1 MRTKCVAR
9 FLSLF
14 LLACSAHASF
24 AQDVNGDLNTNIGA
38 GSNVDSNNVNNT
50 NTNSTVNNGGQ
61 GPMGNPVPTAMAPT
75 MMGGGGNDSCLI
87 PSSKGFQVSLFG
99 MAEGTMEQDAHCN
112 RRKDARLMG
121 APQAVGGLG
130 LQVSGISVMCSDARV
145 FRAMALANTPCPV
158 NDVATGRLLI
168 GRQAFE
174 KYRSNPQVFVVGYSA
189 NKVFWDTLL
198 MIGKD
203 LPDVETSNR
212 SQPSLSDKFRRR
224 SGSDDNEPTDNSKRG
239 DGSGEAVTDAGDG
252 G

>member
-1 MRTKCVAR
+1 MPRLGR
-9 FLSLF
+9 HIWF
-14 LLACSAHASF
+14 LLHLLTATAVG
-24 AQDVNGDLNTNIGA
+24 AQDITGDLKTNIGA
-38 GSNVDSNNVNNT
+38 GSNVDSNNVN
-50 NTNSTVNNGGQ
+50 NSTVNNGGQ

-75 MMGGGGNDSCLI
+75 VMGGGGNDSCLI

-99 MAEGTMEQDAHCN
+99 MAEGTMEQDTHCN

-130 LQVSGISVMCSDARV
+130 LQVSGISVMCSDARI

-174 KYRSNPQVFVVGYSA
+174 KYRSNPRVFVVGYA
-189 NKVFWDTLL
+189 DDRAFWDTLL

-212 SQPSLSDKFRRR
+212 NQPSLSERFRRNGGSNNIRPGDR
-224 SGSDDNEPTDNSKRG
+224 SGQP
-239 DGSGEAVTDAGDG
+239 DGSGETVTDTG
-252 G
+252 GGG

>member
-1 MRTKCVAR
+1 MSR
-9 FLSLF
+9 FSHIWVGLY
-14 LLACSAHASF
+14 LLTASAVH

-38 GSNVDSNNVNNT
+38 GSNVDSNNSTENT
-50 NTNSTVNNGGQ
+50 TYNGSQ
-61 GPMGNPVPTAMAPT
+61 GAMSNPVPTAMAPT

-130 LQVSGISVMCSDARV
+130 LQVSGVSVMCSDARV

-158 NDVATGRLLI
+158 NDIATGRLLI
-168 GRQAFE
+168 GRDAFE
-174 KYRSNPQVFVVGYSA
+174 KYRSNPRVFVVGYAS

-203 LPDVETSNR
+203 LPDVEASNR
-212 SQPSLSDKFRRR
+212 NQPSLSDRFRRR
-224 SGSDDNEPTDNSKRG
+224 SGPDNNQPPDNSKRG
-239 DGSGEAVTDAGDG
+239 DGSGEAVADVGDG

>member
-1 MRTKCVAR
+1 MSR
-9 FLSLF
+9 FSHIWFGLY
-14 LLACSAHASF
+14 LLTASAAHA
-24 AQDVNGDLNTNIGA
+24 QDISGDLNTNIGA
-38 GSNVDSNNVNNT
+38 GSNVDSNNSTENT
-50 NTNSTVNNGGQ
+50 TYNGSQ
-61 GPMGNPVPTAMAPT
+61 GAMSNPVPTAMAPT

-158 NDVATGRLLI
+158 NDIATGRLLI
-168 GRQAFE
+168 GREAFE
-174 KYRSNPQVFVVGYSA
+174 KYRSNPRVFVVGYAS

-203 LPDVETSNR
+203 LPDVEASNR
-212 SQPSLSDKFRRR
+212 NQPSLSDRFRRR
-224 SGSDDNEPTDNSKRG
+224 SGPNDKRPSDSSGQP
-239 DGSGEAVTDAGDG
+239 DGSGETVTNAGSG

>member
-1 MRTKCVAR
+1 VPRLSHLWLVLCV
-9 FLSLF
+9 LTS
-14 LLACSAHASF
+14 SAAH
-24 AQDVNGDLNTNIGA
+24 AQDVSGDLNTNIGD
-38 GSNVDSNNVNNT
+38 GSSVDSNNNT
-50 NTNSTVNNGGQ
+50 ENVTYNGSQ
-61 GPMGNPVPTAMAPT
+61 GALSNPVPTAMAPT
-75 MMGGGGNDSCLI
+75 VMGGGGNDSCLI

-99 MAEGTMEQDAHCN
+99 LAEGTMEQDAHCN

-158 NDVATGRLLI
+158 NDIATGRLLI

-203 LPDVETSNR
+203 LPDVEASNR
-212 SQPSLSDKFRRR
+212 NQPSLSDRFRRR
-224 SGSDDNEPTDNSKRG
+224 SGPDDNEPTDNSKRG
-239 DGSGEAVTDAGDG
+239 DGSGEAVTDIGDG

>member
-24 AQDVNGDLNTNIGA
+24 AQDVNGDLSTSIGA
-38 GSNVDSNNVNNT
+38 GSNVDSNNVNS
-50 NTNSTVNNGGQ
+50 TNSTVNNGGQ

-99 MAEGTMEQDAHCN
+99 LAEGTMEQDAHCN

-158 NDVATGRLLI
+158 NDIATGRLLI

-212 SQPSLSDKFRRR
+212 NQPSLSDKFRRR

-239 DGSGEAVTDAGDG
+239 DGSGEAVTDVGDG

>member
-1 MRTKCVAR
+1 LT
-9 FLSLF
+9 
-14 LLACSAHASF
+14 ASG
-24 AQDVNGDLNTNIGA
+24 AYGQDITGDLNTNIGA
-38 GSNVDSNNVNNT
+38 GSNVDSNNVN
-50 NTNSTVNNGGQ
+50 NSTVNNGGQ
-61 GPMGNPVPTAMAPT
+61 GPMGNPVPTAMAPS
-75 MMGGGGNDSCLI
+75 MIGGGGNDSCLI

-99 MAEGTMEQDAHCN
+99 MAEGTMEQDTNCN
-112 RRKDARLMG
+112 RRKDARLLG

-130 LQVSGISVMCSDARV
+130 LQVSGISVMCSDPLV

-158 NDVATGRLLI
+158 NDIATGRLLI

-174 KYRSNPQVFVVGYSA
+174 KYRSNPRVFVVGYAS

-212 SQPSLSDKFRRR
+212 NQPSLSERFRRNGGPDDIRSSDR
-224 SGSDDNEPTDNSKRG
+224 SGQP
-239 DGSGEAVTDAGDG
+239 DGSGETVTDTGSG